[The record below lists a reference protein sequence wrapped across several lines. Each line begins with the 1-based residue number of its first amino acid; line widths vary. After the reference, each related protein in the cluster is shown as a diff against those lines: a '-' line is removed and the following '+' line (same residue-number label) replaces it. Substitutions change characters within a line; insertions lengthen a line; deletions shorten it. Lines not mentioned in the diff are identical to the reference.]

1 MFIDFDDDVYV
12 NQVTIPEIRNYI
24 KSDAQIAQEEVEK
37 QGYKCSVSYD
47 YNSARNTES
56 EEIVTRV
63 LFSVKIDDDKV
74 EVPAEYVVSK
84 SGEIYSDV
92 DGNDIAENAVNRHL
106 NPEIF
111 ASTKSRKT
119 KITAAEDDYDFAEDV
134 DDFSDTVDDLSD
146 TVDDLK
152 DAVDDDVFDP
162 DEPNI
167 EMDNNISG
175 HYIAECDRCH
185 GIFIS
190 AVIESDQ
197 EIDTISGVC
206 PVCNKDTEQH
216 LKWVIKDVNNSE
228 DVK

>member
-1 MFIDFDDDVYV
+1 MFTDFDDDIYR
-12 NQVTIPEIRNYI
+12 NQVTIPEVRHYI
-24 KSDAQIAQEEVEK
+24 KSDAQTAQAEIEK

-47 YNSARNTES
+47 YKSATNMETD
-56 EEIVTRV
+56 EIVTRV
-63 LFSVKIDDDKV
+63 LFSVNIDGDIV
-74 EVPAEYVVSK
+74 EVPEEYIVET
-84 SGEIYSDV
+84 SGEIYSEG
-92 DGNDIAENAVNRHL
+92 DGNDIAENAINRHL

-152 DAVDDDVFDP
+152 DAVDDDIFDE
-162 DEPNI
+162 DEPDI

-197 EIDTISGVC
+197 EIDSISGVC

-216 LKWVIKDVNNSE
+216 LKWVVKDVNDTE